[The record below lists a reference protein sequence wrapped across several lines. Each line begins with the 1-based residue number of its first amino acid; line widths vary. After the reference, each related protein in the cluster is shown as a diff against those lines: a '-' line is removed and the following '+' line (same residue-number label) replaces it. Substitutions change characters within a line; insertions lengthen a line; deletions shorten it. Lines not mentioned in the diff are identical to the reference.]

1 MQLRRIIGKGV
12 AMIFCWDG
20 PDFKPQTDDTSI
32 LQMYLVFN
40 VFYFYLFWGGPEEFW
55 GGPGPP
61 APPPLCYALDNWLPT
76 KITYT
81 VKRIRI
87 SPSPTLNIYLFEG
100 PIDICQLYYKKK
112 FVFEKH

>member
-1 MQLRRIIGKGV
+1 MCITFIYSGV
-12 AMIFCWDG
+12 DQKNSGVGRAH
-20 PDFKPQTDDTSI
+20 
-32 LQMYLVFN
+32 L
-40 VFYFYLFWGGPEEFW
+40 
-55 GGPGPP
+55 
-61 APPPLCYALDNWLPT
+61 PPPLCYALDNWLPT